1 MDKHQYTL
9 RFLPLF
15 EDDLNSIV
23 DYISTQLQNPAAANN
38 LVNEV
43 EKAIFNRLPNAESFE
58 PYNSIAN
65 HKNPYYYI
73 KVKNYMIFYVVL
85 DNVMEVR
92 RIIYS
97 HRNIPNQI

>member
-1 MDKHQYTL
+1 MNKQYSL
-9 RFLPLF
+9 RILPLF

-23 DYISTQLQNPAAANN
+23 DYISIQLQNPAAANT

-43 EKAIFNRLPNAESFE
+43 EKSIFNRLPNAESFE
-58 PYNSIAN
+58 PYPNLIQ
-65 HKNPYYYI
+65 HKYPYYYI
-73 KVKNYMIFYVVL
+73 KVKNYLIFYVVI

-97 HRNIPNQI
+97 HRNISNQT

>member
-1 MDKHQYTL
+1 MDKKQYTL

-23 DYISTQLQNPAAANN
+23 DYISTQLQNPTAANN

-43 EKAIFNRLPNAESFE
+43 ENAIFNRLPYAESFE
-58 PYNSIAN
+58 PYNSIVN

-73 KVKNYMIFYVVL
+73 KVKNYLIFYVVL

-97 HRNIPNQI
+97 HRDISNQI